1 MFQKWQHP
9 RQLLWAGWQQ
19 LHYEL
24 LSEQSII
31 LFSSRIFCR
40 VQLSD
45 WFGCGS
51 KYFSFLL
58 FFYVFF
64 LLFKVTPRFST
75 ILDNVHVKTNLLAY
89 AVKVEMV
96 LSKVISAWHV
106 FFLEVAL
113 QHCQKIGLWGFQVV
127 CHYFKVL
134 LLALP
139 SFFVCDKIL
148 VSVSSKSTISIDEVC
163 PDVFQLSPKF
173 IGFFFCQKLYISKNI
188 EKKIFLSI
196 KRHLSQCRDYL
207 QWLSNERRS
216 Y

>member
-1 MFQKWQHP
+1 MTASSSIALS
-9 RQLLWAGWQQ
+9 RLAAASLWAHVWTIDN
-19 LHYEL
+19 
-24 LSEQSII
+24 S
-31 LFSSRIFCR
+31 LFSSYFLSCAAFWLIRLRI
-40 VQLSD
+40 
-45 WFGCGS
+45 
-51 KYFSFLL
+51 K
-58 FFYVFF
+58 VFF
-64 LLFKVTPRFST
+64 FFTVFLCLLSSFQVTPRFFR

-89 AVKVEMV
+89 TVKVEMV
-96 LSKVISAWHV
+96 LSKAISALHV

-113 QHCQKIGLWGFQVV
+113 QHSQKIGLWGFQVV

-139 SFFVCDKIL
+139 SFSVCDKIL

-173 IGFFFCQKLYISKNI
+173 VGLFFCQKLHISKNI

-196 KRHLSQCRDYL
+196 KRHRSQCRDYL
-207 QWLSNERRS
+207 QWLSNKRRS

>member
-1 MFQKWQHP
+1 MTASSSIALS
-9 RQLLWAGWQQ
+9 RLAAASLWAPVWTIDIS
-19 LHYEL
+19 LFFSYFLSCAAFWLIRLRIKVFFFFTVFLCL
-24 LSEQSII
+24 LS
-31 LFSSRIFCR
+31 
-40 VQLSD
+40 
-45 WFGCGS
+45 
-51 KYFSFLL
+51 SFQ
-58 FFYVFF
+58 
-64 LLFKVTPRFST
+64 VTPRFSR
-75 ILDNVHVKTNLLAY
+75 ILHNVHVKTNLLAY